1 MPMERGVLLDKARAF
16 FSKPNAAFSVTTASA
31 TSKAASTP
39 TPDEGFK
46 KQATE
51 VAYEGVVGC
60 VVYLYHLCK
69 EVCCVVVVVGTLKLA
84 PVFAWVPATLR
95 WCVLVVLVLP
105 VLLLAAQEWSTAMCV
120 HKTQVNFSRVL

>member
-1 MPMERGVLLDKARAF
+1 MERGVLLDKARAF

-31 TSKAASTP
+31 TSKAAPTP

-46 KQATE
+46 TQATE

-69 EVCCVVVVVGTLKLA
+69 EVCCVVVVGTLKLA
-84 PVFAWVPATLR
+84 PALAWVPATLR

-105 VLLLAAQEWSTAMCV
+105 VLLPAAQEGSTVMCV
-120 HKTQVNFSRVL
+120 HKTQVHLSRVF